1 MTKPTIVGRQ
11 QRKIKPPI
19 TIDNDLD
26 SPCLFFGNLDSCRL
40 LTYFGRVSLECLT
53 PYRGIDYFPISTT
66 RKSISK
72 ILITCLWIKSRS
84 MGCGGEDD
92 QVLPLLL
99 RSSKFLSIPI
109 PYSLLMLFPMPNMML
124 FNSMRKSPVPTPIFW
139 VRPRSCEL
147 SPVNYSSRPVGFT
160 WIITGSINRKYCIA
174 LCQEVLTSI
183 HPSASLN
190 IL

>member
-1 MTKPTIVGRQ
+1 MRREILGCTSTREDGVYPTNVNIKNKITKIGKNTIKIVQKHYLELKTTVMTKPTIVGRQ
-11 QRKIKPPI
+11 QRKIKLPI

-26 SPCLFFGNLDSCRL
+26 SPCVFFGNLDSCRL

-92 QVLPLLL
+92 QTLPLLL
-99 RSSKFLSIPI
+99 KSSKFLSIPI
-109 PYSLLMLFPMPNMML
+109 S
-124 FNSMRKSPVPTPIFW
+124 
-139 VRPRSCEL
+139 
-147 SPVNYSSRPVGFT
+147 
-160 WIITGSINRKYCIA
+160 
-174 LCQEVLTSI
+174 
-183 HPSASLN
+183 
-190 IL
+190 